1 MFLVITSIISML
13 WHRLQELRRDDRG
26 MTTET
31 MIITAALAAAA
42 LAAVVL
48 IAGAINNKSQDI
60 KTDIEGA
67 LAFR

>member
-1 MFLVITSIISML
+1 MFLIITSIISML
-13 WHRLQELRRDDRG
+13 WHRLLQLRDDDRG

>member
-1 MFLVITSIISML
+1 MFFVLTSLISML
-13 WHRLQELRRDDRG
+13 WHRLQELRGDDRG

-48 IAGAINNKSQDI
+48 IAGAINDKSQDI
-60 KTDIEGA
+60 KSDIEGA
-67 LAFR
+67 LALR

>member
-1 MFLVITSIISML
+1 MFVIITSIISVL
-13 WHRLQELRRDDRG
+13 WYRLQDLRDDDRG

>member
-1 MFLVITSIISML
+1 MFFVLTSLITVL
-13 WHRLQELRRDDRG
+13 WHRLQELRGDDRG

-48 IAGAINNKSQDI
+48 IAGAINDKSQDI
-60 KTDIEGA
+60 KSDIEGA
-67 LAFR
+67 LALR

>member
-1 MFLVITSIISML
+1 MFFVLTSLISML
-13 WHRLQELRRDDRG
+13 WHRLQDLRGDDRG

-48 IAGAINNKSQDI
+48 IAGAINDKSQDI
-60 KTDIEGA
+60 KSDIEGA
-67 LAFR
+67 LALR

>member
-1 MFLVITSIISML
+1 MFLILTTMISML
-13 WHRLQELRRDDRG
+13 WHRLQELRDDDRG

-48 IAGAINNKSQDI
+48 IANAIGNKSQEI
-60 KTDIEGA
+60 ENDIEGA
-67 LAFR
+67 LALL